1 MPKQKEV
8 CEKQAKRE
16 NLEPGVPVMTMGLSN
31 SSETDSEI
39 EDWIVSRIVGT
50 RSKGGNPVQ
59 PFSINDVSSIIHEG
73 YSGRS
78 LDDYELN
85 NCNYSLSFQSSS
97 LNESAQSG
105 TGTSPSSESTHEV
118 SEIVPPTS
126 RFTRVRK
133 VPDRYR
139 ESIS

>member
-1 MPKQKEV
+1 M
-8 CEKQAKRE
+8 CEKQGKRE
-16 NLEPGVPVMTMGLSN
+16 SLEPGVPVMTMDLSN
-31 SSETDSEI
+31 SSETDSET

-59 PFSINDVSSIIHEG
+59 PFSINGVSSTIDEG

-78 LDDYELN
+78 LDDNEFN

-97 LNESAQSG
+97 LNEFAQSG

-118 SEIVPPTS
+118 YEIAPPMR
-126 RFTRVRK
+126 RFTRIRK

-139 ESIS
+139 EWIG